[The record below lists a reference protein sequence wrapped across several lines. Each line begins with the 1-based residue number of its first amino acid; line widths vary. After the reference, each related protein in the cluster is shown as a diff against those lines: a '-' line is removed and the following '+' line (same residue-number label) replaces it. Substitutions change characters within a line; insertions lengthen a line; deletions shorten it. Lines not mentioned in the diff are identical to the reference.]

1 MRNIKKITIA
11 PDKTIREA
19 IEAID
24 RGTMQIALVVDESGL
39 LLGTVTDGDI
49 RRAILIGKTL
59 ADSIDGIFNTKPT
72 KGFIN
77 QPKEDILQL
86 AIINGIKQIPMVD
99 EAGILVGI
107 EYIDDYLRKSE
118 KPNTV
123 VLMAG
128 GLGTRLRPLTEN
140 MPKPMLKVGT
150 KPILET
156 IIEGFCRYGFR
167 NFYLCVNYK
176 SELISQHF
184 EDGARLGANIRYIQE
199 PKRLGTAGALSL
211 LPELPKEPIIVMNG
225 DLLTNINFE
234 HLLNYHL
241 TADAVA
247 TMCVREYDFQV
258 PYGVVAME
266 GATIQAIVEKPVHS
280 FYVNAGI
287 YVLSPEA
294 ISLIPQDTA
303 FDMPQ
308 LFQNLIDADKKICS
322 FPIKGYWLDIGR
334 SDDFDRANNDYE
346 ENFHV

>member
-1 MRNIKKITIA
+1 MRKIKNITISA
-11 PDKTIREA
+11 DTSIRDA
-19 IEAID
+19 LEAID
-24 RGTMQIALVVDESGL
+24 RGAMQIALVVNEENK
-39 LLGTVTDGDI
+39 LLGTMTDGDI
-49 RRAILIGKTL
+49 RRAILKGKGL
-59 ADSIDGIFNTKPT
+59 SDPILGVYNEQPT
-72 KGFIN
+72 KALIN

-86 AIINGIKQIPMVD
+86 AIINGIKQVPMID
-99 EAGILVGI
+99 EQGYLLGI

-140 MPKPMLKVGT
+140 IPKPMLKVGT

-156 IIEGFCRYGFR
+156 IIENFCSYGFR
-167 NFYLCVNYK
+167 NFFLCVNYK
-176 SELISQHF
+176 SEVIIDHF
-184 EDGARLGANIRYIQE
+184 GDGSRLGANIRYIQE

-211 LPELPKEPIIVMNG
+211 LPPIGSDPLIVMNG

-241 TADAVA
+241 TADALA

-258 PYGVVAME
+258 PYGVVEMT

-287 YVLSPEA
+287 YVLSPQA
-294 ISLIPQDTA
+294 LPLIPTDS
-303 FDMPQ
+303 FYDMPD
-308 LFQNLIDADKKICS
+308 LFQQLIHSEKKICS

-334 SDDFDRANNDYE
+334 SDDFAKANTDYE
-346 ENFHV
+346 DIFNA